1 MKKTKLK
8 LRNIKENKIIWS
20 KIRCYI
26 DFVILACC
34 MVIAFNISSNI
45 NVENDIQEKTT
56 MKYVFHDYDGNT
68 YVLNDTVHGTTRS
81 LDYLFKDEVPD
92 SIKDGTK
99 NWQWSASLADATK
112 NKEMTPDNENTV
124 AENNEN
130 IVVNDN
136 MDDNVKDNQI
146 TIDEIIQELWV
157 EELSGDL
164 VIDFNDL
171 ISDTGNNQGSYTVTE
186 NSGWTVI
193 IITKNNWE
201 NIDEKNIV
209 EDENIVEDSDLYLT
223 WKVFT
228 YVIDGYVQPILIPR
242 DQLAFNKDNK
252 TITYIDDSGEAVN
265 TIENNWVTIIDE
277 YADCMTPWW
286 YTIQHWDSVLAY
298 QQRNDAPDICNIER
312 RFCWN
317 WKLSG
322 TYRQQWCSVNT
333 NYTYAQR
340 WETAIAEKPSGPT
353 PDVVQNPDWSVTV
366 NDDEIWSSFV
376 FDRPNPR
383 GTTGYYWP
391 NNIVTDEEVD
401 QTTRPHRG
409 CTTPWWEKV
418 KHWQIVQAF
427 KHGNGFSDSPCE
439 AQLRLCTMWDLMW
452 SYTQPNC
459 KTRDTSFIDRI
470 NGSPTWETYSKEKLQ
485 WVKDLIEAEENYDID
500 YYRQTYSDQLDH
512 ILSILDN

>member
-1 MKKTKLK
+1 MKKVKLK

-26 DFVILACC
+26 DCVILVCC
-34 MVIAFNISSNI
+34 MIIAFNIFSNI
-45 NVENDIQEKTT
+45 NVENVTQEKTT

-68 YVLNDTVHGTTRS
+68 YVLNDTVHGTTVS
-81 LDYLFKDEVPD
+81 LDYLSNKEVPD
-92 SIKDGTK
+92 SIKDNTK
-99 NWQWSASLADATK
+99 DWQWSVSLADINNNQGTK
-112 NKEMTPDNENTV
+112 QGNENMQ
-124 AENNEN
+124 ENNNAQEN
-130 IVVNDN
+130 
-136 MDDNVKDNQI
+136 DNVKDNQI
-146 TIDEIIQELWV
+146 TIDEIIQELWA
-157 EELSGDL
+157 EWNPGDIT
-164 VIDFNDL
+164 IDFNNL
-171 ISDTGNNQGSYTVTE
+171 GNDTDNQDSYTVTE
-186 NSGWTVI
+186 SPDWTTM
-193 IITKNNWE
+193 IITKDGLE
-201 NIDEKNIV
+201 NLDN
-209 EDENIVEDSDLYLT
+209 SDNPDIT

-242 DQLAFNKDNK
+242 DQLAFNKNNN
-252 TITYIDDSGEAVN
+252 TITYIDDTWNISGKSG
-265 TIENNWVTIIDE
+265 VTIIDE

-312 RFCWN
+312 RFCWK

-340 WETAIAEKPSGPT
+340 WEAVIAEKPSGPT
-353 PDVVQNPDWSVTV
+353 PDVIQNPDWSVTV

-391 NNIVTDEEVD
+391 DNIVTDEEVE

-409 CTTPWWEKV
+409 CTTPWWERI
-418 KHWQIVQAF
+418 KHWELVQAF
-427 KHGNGFSDSPCE
+427 KHANWFSDAPCQ
-439 AQLRLCTMWDLMW
+439 AQIRICTDWDLIW

-470 NGSPTWETYSKEKLQ
+470 NWSPTWETYSREKLE
-485 WVKDLIEAEENYDID
+485 WVRELIEAEENYDID
-500 YYRQTYSDQLDH
+500 YRRPTNSNQLDH
-512 ILSILDN
+512 ILSILDD